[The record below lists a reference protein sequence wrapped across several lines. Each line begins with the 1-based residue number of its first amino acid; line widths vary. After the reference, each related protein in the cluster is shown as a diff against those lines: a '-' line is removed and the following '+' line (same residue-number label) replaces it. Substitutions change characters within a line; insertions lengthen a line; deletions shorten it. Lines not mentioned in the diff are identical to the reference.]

1 MIYKIYEIG
10 VCAVNLRIGG
20 AMHILEYENYEETK
34 KHYDTDFSYNTYP
47 CSIPLDFPCVPM
59 HWHRETEIIYVKSGR
74 GMVNVDGISYPVVK
88 DSIVFILPGRL
99 HSIAQYESEAF
110 SYENIIFDMIY
121 NKFRK
126 KTMLIIAHRLATV
139 KNCDKI
145 IVMDKGKI
153 IEQGTHKELL
163 EKKGQYYRL
172 WEMQQGNFVIRQDE
186 SVDKENETEPDD
198 GEVMSY
204 T

>member
-1 MIYKIYEIG
+1 MDESTS
-10 VCAVNLRIGG
+10 N
-20 AMHILEYENYEETK
+20 
-34 KHYDTDFSYNTYP
+34 
-47 CSIPLDFPCVPM
+47 LDFA
-59 HWHRETEIIYVKSGR
+59 T
-74 GMVNVDGISYPVVK
+74 
-88 DSIVFILPGRL
+88 
-99 HSIAQYESEAF
+99 
-110 SYENIIFDMIY
+110 ENIIFDMIY
-121 NKFRK
+121 K
-126 KTMLIIAHRLATV
+126 
-139 KNCDKI
+139 

-186 SVDKENETEPDD
+186 SVDKQNETELDD